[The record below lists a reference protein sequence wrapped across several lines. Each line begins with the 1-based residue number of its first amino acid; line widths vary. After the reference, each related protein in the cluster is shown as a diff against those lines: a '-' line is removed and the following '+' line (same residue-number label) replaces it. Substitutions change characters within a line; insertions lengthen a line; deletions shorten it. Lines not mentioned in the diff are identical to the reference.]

1 MSMNTLLFGIDRFS
15 AWVGKCFGWCIVALM
30 LGISYEV
37 FVRYALNA
45 PTRWAFDFSYIMY
58 GALFMM
64 AGAYTLSRD
73 GHVRGNF
80 VYRLWPPR
88 VQATVDLALYL
99 LFFFPGIIAL
109 VYSGATFAA
118 ESWRYLEVSSS
129 SPANIPV
136 YPMKTLI
143 PIAGFVLFLQGVA
156 ESIRCVM
163 CIRNGTW
170 PRRLH
175 DVEETETAILHELE
189 HAQGRPDLTV
199 GGGNPSSEGRP

>member
-1 MSMNTLLFGIDRFS
+1 
-15 AWVGKCFGWCIVALM
+15 
-30 LGISYEV
+30 
-37 FVRYALNA
+37 
-45 PTRWAFDFSYIMY
+45 MY

-109 VYSGATFAA
+109 VYSGTTFAA

-163 CIRNGTW
+163 CIRSGTW

-175 DVEETETAILHELE
+175 DVEETETVILHELE
-189 HAQGRPDLTV
+189 HAHGRPDLTV
-199 GGGNPSSEGRP
+199 GGGNPSGEGRP

>member
-1 MSMNTLLFGIDRFS
+1 MSRFLYAIDSLS
-15 AWVGKCFGWCIVALM
+15 AWVGKAFAWCILALT

-45 PTRWAFDFSYIMY
+45 PTKWAFDFSYIMY

-80 VYRLWPPR
+80 VYRMWPPR
-88 VQATVDLALYL
+88 VQATVDLVLYL
-99 LFFFPGIIAL
+99 LFFFPGILAL
-109 VYSGATFAA
+109 IFAGADFAA

-129 SPANIPV
+129 SPADIPV
-136 YPMKTLI
+136 FQLKTII
-143 PIAGFVLFLQGVA
+143 PVAGFVLFLQGIA
-156 ESIRCVM
+156 ETIRCVI
-163 CIRNGTW
+163 CIRNGKW

-175 DVEETETAILHELE
+175 DVEETESVILHELE
-189 HAQGRPDLTV
+189 HEREREARMADGAGHSPK
-199 GGGNPSSEGRP
+199 